1 MKKFGKK
8 YNLIKLEHLKEIFL
22 SPEYPGFGCPNFR
35 NLITTTLISNYFYFF
50 FDNSKY
56 TFLTY
61 VNQKYQTCGP
71 FIIKNMLVTCAKL
84 LQDLITC
91 HFYLKHSALSVCYFF
106 PISVCYFIHSPFLT
120 DLGKTLM
127 FCSFPNIFSQELYS

>member
-1 MKKFGKK
+1 MKKFGRK

-56 TFLTY
+56 SFLIY
-61 VNQKYQTCGP
+61 VNQKYQRCGP
-71 FIIKNMLVTCAKL
+71 FIRKNMLVKCAKL

-91 HFYLKHSALSVCYFF
+91 HFYLKHSALCLLLFSNICLLLYPLTFPNRFRKNFNVLFLSKYFF
-106 PISVCYFIHSPFLT
+106 T
-120 DLGKTLM
+120 
-127 FCSFPNIFSQELYS
+127 ELYS